1 MLPRLDSILKVIK
14 CMCKTGTD
22 SACGK
27 RCSSR
32 KNGLFCEM
40 ACGQCQE
47 EECSYGS
54 KSSIIDDKDAYNDC
68 NAFDAFASFW

>member
-1 MLPRLDSILKVIK
+1 
-14 CMCKTGTD
+14 
-22 SACGK
+22 
-27 RCSSR
+27 
-32 KNGLFCEM
+32 M